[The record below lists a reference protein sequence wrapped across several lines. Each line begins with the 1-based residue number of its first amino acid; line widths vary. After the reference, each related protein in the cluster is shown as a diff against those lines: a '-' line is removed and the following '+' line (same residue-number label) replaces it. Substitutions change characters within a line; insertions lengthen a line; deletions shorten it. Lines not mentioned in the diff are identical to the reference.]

1 MLRRK
6 ELINDMKRSD
16 SLSVTH
22 ITLLARASELKFTF
36 DDQKKRK
43 KKKEGKK
50 GIEVK

>member
-36 DDQKKRK
+36 DDQKKKEK
-43 KKKEGKK
+43 KKREKKELK
-50 GIEVK
+50 